1 MAKVALL
8 NDIHFGMRNSS
19 QIFAKHAQRFYD
31 EIFFPYLEQNNIKHC
46 VILGDVYDV
55 RKSVNVLTAQLANEQ
70 FFSRFPKLGIELHC
84 FSGNHDAFYISNLEV
99 TTLRALYGNREYP
112 GMKLYDHPAEIE
124 IDKTKIL
131 LMPWIASGNYAE
143 CMSAMKKTKAEIV
156 MGHFE
161 FSNFEMYKGNFMETG
176 MDRKIVEKFDM
187 VISGHYHHKSSQN
200 NIHYLGT
207 QFEITWADFDDQKGF
222 HIFDTDT
229 RELEFIKNP
238 IKIFKKAYY
247 NDLNKTFEEIMEEF
261 DPKEYENCY
270 VKLIVSNKQN
280 PYWFDLFFEKLEKSG
295 LVNLHIVDETLSL
308 YTEFRDEEGSLED
321 TLTILNKYIDGL
333 DIDAKDSVEELM
345 KSLYDEAIHLVE
357 ER

>member
-1 MAKVALL
+1 
-8 NDIHFGMRNSS
+8 
-19 QIFAKHAQRFYD
+19 
-31 EIFFPYLEQNNIKHC
+31 
-46 VILGDVYDV
+46 
-55 RKSVNVLTAQLANEQ
+55 
-70 FFSRFPKLGIELHC
+70 
-84 FSGNHDAFYISNLEV
+84 
-99 TTLRALYGNREYP
+99 
-112 GMKLYDHPAEIE
+112 
-124 IDKTKIL
+124 
-131 LMPWIASGNYAE
+131 
-143 CMSAMKKTKAEIV
+143 
-156 MGHFE
+156 
-161 FSNFEMYKGNFMETG
+161 MYKGNFMETG